1 MSVMLHAA
9 YLTKQLDR
17 RCAYHIEAAESFL
30 LSTNR
35 ALLVLG
41 VKNEWFAPN
50 WGKGKDLR

>member
-1 MSVMLHAA
+1 MLHAA

-35 ALLVLG
+35 TLLVLG